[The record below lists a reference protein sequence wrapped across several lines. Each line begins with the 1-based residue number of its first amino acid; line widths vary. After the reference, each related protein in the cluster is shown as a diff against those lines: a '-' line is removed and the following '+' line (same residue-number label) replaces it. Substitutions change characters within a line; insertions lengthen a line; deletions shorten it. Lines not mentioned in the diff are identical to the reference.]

1 MASDYELIEF
11 GPDGQTRYCIME
23 ATTQE
28 QADEFATLLQQF
40 KDHRCIARPINSRR
54 LIEADRIS
62 RARKT
67 N

>member
-28 QADEFATLLQQF
+28 QAAEFAALLQEF
-40 KDHRCIARPINSRR
+40 KGHRCIARPINSSR
-54 LIEADRIS
+54 LIEAARIS
-62 RARKT
+62 RAKRT